1 MCYKSYK
8 EINRIIQSDKNQRNV
23 ALFSV
28 TIFIKKYTSFAVKI
42 VNLLAQNVPDSC
54 KKFNELSILF

>member
-8 EINRIIQSDKNQRNV
+8 EINKIKQSDKNQWNV
-23 ALFSV
+23 AIFSV

-54 KKFNELSILF
+54 KIFN